1 LNARLIYRN
10 GNAKTLLFDAKSNTF
25 TLLILPMIAENL
37 QRLKEKIIAQCE
49 TSNRNS
55 NDVKLVAVSKYFGLD
70 AISEAN
76 NLGITEFGEN
86 KAQELRDKY
95 QLIGDKVTWHFIGT
109 LQKNKVKY
117 VIKAASLIHSVDS
130 INLADEINKHSEKL
144 DKVQDI
150 LLEIKTSSEETKSG
164 LEQEEQIL
172 KLATHCNSLPGVNLK
187 GLMTMAPN
195 TEDERLIRKSFS
207 ELRNL
212 KDKLN
217 KQGFKLT
224 ELSMGMTSDFEIA
237 IDEGAT
243 MLRIGS
249 AIFGPRD
256 YSKDWRVI

>member
-1 LNARLIYRN
+1 
-10 GNAKTLLFDAKSNTF
+10 
-25 TLLILPMIAENL
+25 MIEENL
-37 QRLKEKIIAQCE
+37 QRLKDKIITQCE
-49 TSNRNS
+49 ISNRNI
-55 NDVKLVAVSKYFGLD
+55 NDIKLVAVSKYFGLD

-76 NLGITEFGEN
+76 KLGITDFGEN

-95 QLIGDKVTWHFIGT
+95 QLIGDKVNWHFIGT

-130 INLADEINKHSEKL
+130 IALADEINKHAERL
-144 DKVQDI
+144 DKVQNV

-164 LEQEEQIL
+164 LEQEEQITE
-172 KLATHCNSLPGVNLK
+172 LAARCNSLSSINLL
-187 GLMTMAPN
+187 GLMTMAPYTN
-195 TEDERLIRKSFS
+195 DERLIRKSFS
-207 ELRNL
+207 ELRKL

-217 KQGFKLT
+217 EQGFKLT
-224 ELSMGMTSDFEIA
+224 ELSMGMTNDFEIA

-256 YSKDWRVI
+256 YSKDWRVL